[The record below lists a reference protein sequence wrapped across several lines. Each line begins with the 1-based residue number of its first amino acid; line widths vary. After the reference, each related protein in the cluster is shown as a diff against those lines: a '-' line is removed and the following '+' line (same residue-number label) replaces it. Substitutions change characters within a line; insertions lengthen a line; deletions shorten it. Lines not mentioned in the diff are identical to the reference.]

1 MRATAH
7 SLITRLASCFALAM
21 ALAGNSVA
29 ASDDQAAIRA
39 AVLQHEQAALNAFRT
54 HDKATYVRLCLSSF
68 YEITSDGTINT
79 LQDQLTELE
88 DYVLG
93 EYRMEDVVVTIIS
106 PSVSLIRY
114 KITAEYIY
122 KGKNLPVVPVLASAV
137 WVLHEG
143 QWRAA
148 TYQEVKLAGPR

>member
-1 MRATAH
+1 MRETAH
-7 SLITRLASCFALAM
+7 SLITRFASCFALAM

-39 AVLQHEQAALNAFRT
+39 TVLQHEKAALNAFRT
-54 HDKATYVRLCLSSF
+54 HDKATYVRLCLPSF

-93 EYRMEDVVVTIIS
+93 EYRMEDVVVTVVS

>member
-1 MRATAH
+1 MRATAY
-7 SLITRLASCFALAM
+7 SLVAWLASCFALGM

-29 ASDDQAAIRA
+29 ASDDQTAIRA

-54 HDKATYVRLCLSSF
+54 HDKASYLRLCLPSF

-88 DYVLG
+88 DYVLD
-93 EYRMEDVVVTIIS
+93 EYRMEDAVVTVVS
-106 PSVSLIRY
+106 PSVALIRY
-114 KITAEYIY
+114 KITAEYTY
-122 KGKNLPVVPVLASAV
+122 KGKKLPVVPVLASAV
-137 WVLHEG
+137 WILRDGE
-143 QWRAA
+143 WKAA